1 MDMGSFL
8 VRAFYQGKKSTDLD
22 PGSTSTPEKTVR
34 GYLIFFVGTAVL
46 AVLVIVT
53 SLLAPSPSDS
63 TRAVRAANA
72 IGRDAD
78 QALPPTS
85 LAPTASLDSLATKQ
99 LSTMDPTSP
108 TARGEALSVVADPGT
123 VRSALRFLVRN
134 VIMTRNAGSSR
145 TAASTQWA
153 CLTFYRTGSFLVYG
167 RKC

>member
-1 MDMGSFL
+1 M
-8 VRAFYQGKKSTDLD
+8 
-22 PGSTSTPEKTVR
+22 R
-34 GYLIFFVGTAVL
+34 GFLIFFVGTAVL

-85 LAPTASLDSLATKQ
+85 LAPTASLVSLATKQ
-99 LSTMDPTSP
+99 LSTTMDPTSP
-108 TARGEALSVVADPGT
+108 TARGEALSVVAEPGA
-123 VRSALRFLVRN
+123 VRSALRFLVRD
-134 VIMTRNAGSSR
+134 VTMTRNAGSSR